1 MHDNAEKSHPTQ
13 HESARPTIAMNSESQ
28 ASEPVGTTTAADKP
42 TDASTSASAARATA
56 SDGPA
61 AEPSAETQPTASE
74 PTTTSTTEQTA
85 PPAAPAVSPEVAST
99 TATTTEAPASQSKT
113 TATPS
118 EPAATAATTEN
129 KDTPSSTTTT
139 TTTEPKKSSPAR
151 MSLSFIQGDELKQPE
166 VKDPAP
172 TEGATPADTP
182 FVAPNAAA
190 NAAANAADAQ
200 ASSATDTTPAPAAE
214 SATSETTESAQE
226 SASAPA
232 IASVS
237 APVDNAD
244 AAAVAAD
251 DDAPV
256 RNPNEPKSLQKH
268 VHAHPHSHK
277 HHHHHHHHHRSFR
290 NLKSKQDVNNKDVYS
305 FVKATPFPK
314 TDLGVLEYTT
324 NLDTC
329 LQGVLLPNLQ
339 LHVDCTVQVL
349 IPRKHLRKETN
360 LLVQRREIWGTD
372 IYTDDSDIVSVL
384 YHTGVLPTRAQV
396 DAFYSA
402 LRAQEEGNAD
412 DTTDGHLED
421 EHPVTVG
428 PNSHLVTSTSD
439 NEQIYGDCLVTLR
452 ALPKLT
458 EYTGCYRN
466 GINSRSWK
474 HHDGGSYAIQ
484 KVEFLRHDQAEYVL
498 RRNKRSRLNT
508 WSDQQKWAEWSSH
521 KDVVLDFKDDHKGK
535 KATVESLMS

>member
-1 MHDNAEKSHPTQ
+1 
-13 HESARPTIAMNSESQ
+13 MNSESQ
-28 ASEPVGTTTAADKP
+28 ASEPVEAATSADK
-42 TDASTSASAARATA
+42 TSDASTSASAAPATA

-61 AEPSAETQPTASE
+61 TEGSTETQPTTSE
-74 PTTTSTTEQTA
+74 PTAATTTSNTEQTA
-85 PPAAPAVSPEVAST
+85 PATAPVASSESATASTESSAGQSETSAAPSEPAAATVTNDAPTTT
-99 TATTTEAPASQSKT
+99 TATTTE
-113 TATPS
+113 
-118 EPAATAATTEN
+118 
-129 KDTPSSTTTT
+129 
-139 TTTEPKKSSPAR
+139 PKKTSPAR
-151 MSLSFIQGDELKQPE
+151 MSLSFIQGDEPKQPE

-172 TEGATPADTP
+172 LETTTTPADNTP
-182 FVAPNAAA
+182 SVAPNAVA
-190 NAAANAADAQ
+190 NAAAASAD
-200 ASSATDTTPAPAAE
+200 STPAPASAPAQAAE
-214 SATSETTESAQE
+214 SATSETTVSAQE
-226 SASAPA
+226 PAPA
-232 IASVS
+232 PVS
-237 APVDNAD
+237 GSPGVTAPVDNAD

-251 DDAPV
+251 DDHPIK
-256 RNPNEPKSLQKH
+256 NPNEPKSLQKH
-268 VHAHPHSHK
+268 VHAVAHSHK

-305 FVKATPFPK
+305 FVKSTPFPK
-314 TDLGVLEYTT
+314 SDLGVLEYTT

-349 IPRKHLRKETN
+349 IPRKHLRKESN

-484 KVEFLRHDQAEYVL
+484 KVEFLKHDQAEYVL

-521 KDVVLDFKDDHKGK
+521 KEVVLDFKDDQKGK

>member
-1 MHDNAEKSHPTQ
+1 
-13 HESARPTIAMNSESQ
+13 MNSDQ
-28 ASEPVGTTTAADKP
+28 KASEPAETPSAADTP
-42 TDASTSASAARATA
+42 TDASTPASPGPVAAVTGSTSEGSSEA
-56 SDGPA
+56 
-61 AEPSAETQPTASE
+61 QPTASE
-74 PTTTSTTEQTA
+74 PAAASITSPETPA
-85 PPAAPAVSPEVAST
+85 AAPAPSEAAST
-99 TATTTEAPASQSKT
+99 LVSKPETSSSAS
-113 TATPS
+113 S
-118 EPAATAATTEN
+118 EPSSATD
-129 KDTPSSTTTT
+129 KDTS
-139 TTTEPKKSSPAR
+139 TEPKRSSPAR
-151 MSLSFIQGDELKQPE
+151 MSLSFIQGDEPKKPE
-166 VKDPAP
+166 AKSASPIDGDSGSNSAP
-172 TEGATPADTP
+172 DALSVT
-182 FVAPNAAA
+182 PNAAA
-190 NAAANAADAQ
+190 NAAAAATE
-200 ASSATDTTPAPAAE
+200 SATPADE
-214 SATSETTESAQE
+214 SVTSETTVSAQE
-226 SASAPA
+226 SAPA
-232 IASVS
+232 ATSPGAT
-237 APVDNAD
+237 APVDTAD

-251 DDAPV
+251 DADPV
-256 RNPNEPKSLQKH
+256 ANPKEPKSLLK
-268 VHAHPHSHK
+268 HAHSHNHAHK

-349 IPRKHLRKETN
+349 IPRKHLRKESN

-396 DAFYSA
+396 DAFYST
-402 LRAQEEGNAD
+402 LRAQEEGHGD

-421 EHPVTVG
+421 EHPVAVG

-439 NEQIYGDCLVTLR
+439 HEQIYGDCLVTLR

-474 HHDGGSYAIQ
+474 HHDGGSFAIQ

-521 KDVVLDFKDDHKGK
+521 KEVVLDFKDDSKGK

>member
-1 MHDNAEKSHPTQ
+1 
-13 HESARPTIAMNSESQ
+13 MNSESQ
-28 ASEPVGTTTAADKP
+28 ASEPVETASSADKP
-42 TDASTSASAARATA
+42 TDVPTPMPATVPTTTDGSASEATT
-56 SDGPA
+56 
-61 AEPSAETQPTASE
+61 ETQPATSE
-74 PTTTSTTEQTA
+74 AAAATTSTTETPAPAPVTTETGEVPAAQSETTSTA
-85 PPAAPAVSPEVAST
+85 ASAAPAVAD
-99 TATTTEAPASQSKT
+99 
-113 TATPS
+113 
-118 EPAATAATTEN
+118 
-129 KDTPSSTTTT
+129 KDTPS
-139 TTTEPKKSSPAR
+139 TEQKNSSPAR
-151 MSLSFIQGDELKQPE
+151 MSLSFIQGDEPKKPE
-166 VKDPAP
+166 ANDPAP
-172 TEGATPADTP
+172 SEDATPATSVP
-182 FVAPNAAA
+182 EAPTVAPNAAA
-190 NAAANAADAQ
+190 NAAA
-200 ASSATDTTPAPAAE
+200 ASAETTLASAEPV
-214 SATSETTESAQE
+214 TSEPTVSAQE
-226 SASAPA
+226 STAAAVSP
-232 IASVS
+232 SVT

-244 AAAVAAD
+244 AATVAAD
-251 DDAPV
+251 DADAPGI
-256 RNPNEPKSLQKH
+256 NPKEPKSLQKH
-268 VHAHPHSHK
+268 AHPHPHPHPHK

-339 LHVDCTVQVL
+339 LHVDCTIQVL
-349 IPRKHLRKETN
+349 IPRKHLRKESN
-360 LLVQRREIWGTD
+360 ILVQRREIWGTD

-396 DAFYSA
+396 DAFYST
-402 LRAQEEGNAD
+402 LRAQEEGDAD

-484 KVEFLRHDQAEYVL
+484 KVEFLKHDQAEYVL

-521 KDVVLDFKDDHKGK
+521 KEVVLDFKDDQKGK